1 MIAGRSNVILHGME
15 SGLPPALHAAINALL
30 EGRPRG
36 PIAER
41 SAKISDCYRGGGHSG
56 VIVSDDDVLA
66 YLLARLPATY
76 AALSA
81 VLREVGA
88 RCDFAPKTL
97 TDIGAGPGTASW
109 AAKEC
114 WPGLGQVS
122 MIDSSAVFL
131 DMARKLAAKSP
142 SKVLAEAET
151 KLGDVTR
158 LSGMPSSDLV
168 IASYALAEL
177 NPVKLTSI
185 ATSLWRSCTG
195 ILVLVEPGTPAGY
208 ERIVACRSAL
218 LADGAKIIAPCPHAA
233 PCPIVAPDWC
243 HFSQRLPRSRDHMI
257 VKAANVPFED
267 EKFSYIAVAR
277 EHVAIASYDAR
288 VLAPPK
294 KDKTGIAMKLCA
306 DGDISLRKIPKRDRV
321 AFTQAR
327 GVGWGDSL

>member
-1 MIAGRSNVILHGME
+1 MDSA
-15 SGLPPALHAAINALL
+15 LPPALQAAVNALL

-56 VIVSDDDVLA
+56 AAITSDNDVLA

-76 AALSA
+76 AATSA
-81 VLREVGA
+81 VLGEVQA
-88 RCDFAPKTL
+88 RSVFEPKTL

-109 AAKEC
+109 AALDA
-114 WPGLGQVS
+114 WPALERVS

-131 DMARKLAAKSP
+131 DMARRLAAASS
-142 SKVLAEAET
+142 SKALANAET
-151 KLGDVTR
+151 KLADVTR
-158 LSGMPSSDLV
+158 LPDLPASDLV

-177 NPVKLTSI
+177 SSAALTKT
-185 ATSLWRSCTG
+185 AMALWTSCTG

-233 PCPIVAPDWC
+233 PCPILAPDWC
-243 HFSQRLPRSRDHMI
+243 HFSQRLARSRDHMI

-267 EKFSYIAVAR
+267 EKFSYLAVAR
-277 EHVAIASYDAR
+277 DHVAIERYEAR

-294 KDKTGIAMKLCA
+294 KDKTGIALKLCA
-306 DGDISLRKIPKRDRV
+306 DGEISQRKIPKPRPKRI
-321 AFTQAR
+321 FQSAR
-327 GVGWGDSL
+327 FALGRQL

>member
-1 MIAGRSNVILHGME
+1 ME
-15 SGLPPALHAAINALL
+15 AGLPSALHAAINALL

-41 SAKISDCYRGGGHSG
+41 SAKISDCYRAGGYSG
-56 VIVSDDDVLA
+56 TAIVSDNDVLA

-109 AAKEC
+109 AAAEM
-114 WPGLGQVS
+114 WSGLERVS

-131 DMARKLAAKSP
+131 DMARKLAANSP
-142 SKVLAEAET
+142 SKALVQAET

-158 LSGMPSSDLV
+158 LSDVPSSDLV

-185 ATSLWRSCTG
+185 ALSLWRSCTG

-208 ERIVACRSAL
+208 ERIIACRSAL
-218 LADGAKIIAPCPHAA
+218 LAAGARIIAPCPHAA

-243 HFSQRLPRSRDHMI
+243 HFAQRLPRSRDHMM

-267 EKFSYIAVAR
+267 EKYSYIAVAR
-277 EHVAIASYDAR
+277 DHVAIAPYNAR

-294 KDKTGIAMKLCA
+294 KDKTGIAMKVCA
-306 DGDISLRKIPKRDRV
+306 DGKISLRTIPKRDRA

-327 GVGWGDSL
+327 DTRWGDAL

>member
-1 MIAGRSNVILHGME
+1 M
-15 SGLPPALHAAINALL
+15 HAAINALL

-56 VIVSDDDVLA
+56 AAITSGDDVLA

-76 AALSA
+76 AAVSA

-88 RCDFAPKTL
+88 HCDFAPKTL

-109 AAKEC
+109 AAMAM
-114 WPGLGQVS
+114 WPALGQVS
-122 MIDSSAVFL
+122 MVDSSAVFL

-142 SKVLAEAET
+142 SNALANAET

-158 LSGMPSSDLV
+158 LSDVPSSDLV

-177 NPVKLTSI
+177 NPVKLTSV
-185 ATSLWRSCTG
+185 AADLWKSCTG
-195 ILVLVEPGTPAGY
+195 ILILVEPGTPAGY
-208 ERIVACRSAL
+208 ERIIACRSAL

-243 HFSQRLPRSRDHMI
+243 HFSQRLARSRDHMI

-267 EKFSYIAVAR
+267 EKFSYLAVAR
-277 EHVAIASYDAR
+277 DHVAIAPYNAR

-294 KDKTGIAMKLCA
+294 KDKTGIAMKVCA
-306 DGDISLRKIPKRDRV
+306 HGEISLRTIPKRDRA

-327 GVGWGDSL
+327 DTRWGDAI

>member
-1 MIAGRSNVILHGME
+1 MA
-15 SGLPPALHAAINALL
+15 LPSALQAAVNALL
-30 EGRPRG
+30 EGRARG

-41 SAKISDCYRGGGHSG
+41 SAQISDCYRGGGHSAAA
-56 VIVSDDDVLA
+56 ITSDNDVLA

-76 AALSA
+76 AAVAASLS
-81 VLREVGA
+81 EVSA
-88 RCDFAPKTL
+88 RSAFEPKTL

-109 AAKEC
+109 AALEA
-114 WPGLGQVS
+114 WPALERIA

-131 DMARKLAAKSP
+131 DMARKLAMAST
-142 SKVLAEAET
+142 SKALADAET

-158 LSGMPSSDLV
+158 LPDLASSDLV

-177 NPVKLTSI
+177 PNAALTKI
-185 ATSLWRSCTG
+185 ATTLWTSCTG

-218 LADGAKIIAPCPHAA
+218 IAVGAKIIAPCPHAA

-267 EKFSYIAVAR
+267 EKFAYLAVAR
-277 EHVAIASYDAR
+277 DHVAIERYEAR

-294 KDKTGIAMKLCA
+294 KDKTGIALKLCTN
-306 DGDISLRKIPKRDRV
+306 GEISLRKIPSRDRA
-321 AFTQAR
+321 AFSKAR
-327 GVGWGDSL
+327 DLRWGDSF